1 MQEYIGQAARAIEED
16 GVNYFGYTEWS
27 LMDNFEWGSGN
38 GCYLSFGS
46 S

>member
-38 GCYLSFGS
+38 GCYFCF
-46 S
+46 